1 LVAGGASHRAVGK
14 KFGLSHY
21 CIGRHWAN
29 HVNAERKAALVLGP
43 VTRAAMAA
51 RLSEESESVLDHL
64 KSVRAGLYALY
75 DAAVTAGDR
84 TGGALLAG
92 RLHEN
97 LGKMAQLTGQL
108 AQSPLVQ
115 VNQTNV
121 FVNDPGFAQFQQQLI
136 GVLRRF
142 PDARN
147 AVVAEFERLEREM
160 TDQSAPAGITYEHQ
174 EQTA

>member
-1 LVAGGASHRAVGK
+1 
-14 KFGLSHY
+14 
-21 CIGRHWAN
+21 
-29 HVNAERKAALVLGP
+29 
-43 VTRAAMAA
+43 MAA

-115 VNQTNV
+115 INQQNV
-121 FVNDPGFAQFQQQLI
+121 FINDPGFAQFQQQLI
-136 GVLRRF
+136 GVLRRY
-142 PDARN
+142 PEARN
-147 AVVAEFERLEREM
+147 AVVAEFERLEREI
-160 TDQSAPAGITYEHQ
+160 TLDTAAVPAGITYGHEAA
-174 EQTA
+174 TA

>member
-1 LVAGGASHRAVGK
+1 
-14 KFGLSHY
+14 
-21 CIGRHWAN
+21 
-29 HVNAERKAALVLGP
+29 
-43 VTRAAMAA
+43 MAA

-115 VNQTNV
+115 INQQNV
-121 FVNDPGFAQFQQQLI
+121 FTQFQQQLI
-136 GVLRRF
+136 GVLRRY
-142 PDARN
+142 PEARN
-147 AVVAEFERLEREM
+147 AVVAEFERLEREI
-160 TDQSAPAGITYEHQ
+160 TLDTAAVPAGITYGHEAA
-174 EQTA
+174 TA